1 MRFAWNKKKK
11 RKKYS
16 CTYVYRYTICNSGL
30 QFYSWTIF
38 IIEMRVD
45 IIDLLVSDLN
55 LEAIYF
61 RSFIYSFS
69 IIHFIYL
76 IFIPYKIIYPQTS
89 CFDQLRTLAENV
101 SLKRV
106 VKFKYLQWVFSLT
119 RRFQER
125 NNPYTQN

>member
-1 MRFAWNKKKK
+1 
-11 RKKYS
+11 
-16 CTYVYRYTICNSGL
+16 
-30 QFYSWTIF
+30 
-38 IIEMRVD
+38 MRVD